1 MEPNQT
7 IIQPDWTK
15 FSLSSS
21 DLDFIYNYLL
31 EKETPAST
39 REIAEAM
46 IGERIRV
53 QRNELMKSISE
64 LGKIYRPADSYQPGD
79 QVAFPKLA
87 NQVGTVIELRKG
99 KNPDLPEFSVAKFR
113 FADGKEKE
121 FAAGVETH
129 ALNQLDP
136 LSAFYPDFMDL
147 NGTLKKYGKLIL
159 KSLRRDLSRSE
170 ELFGMSDYWFPTALL
185 ADVNPGFLNL
195 AEAAMEM
202 ENGIP
207 LSTAK
212 ILEMIEYPSD
222 SNAALTEFSFNY
234 ALKQDERFDEV
245 GSLGKILWTLYSLE
259 PEDVRKVPL
268 TLRHRPSAYST
279 NHEEIELD
287 PTEYQIHDE
296 LDEGSLEQ
304 PYASPDHFDFCVS
317 YPHWKAG
324 TLPLLGATLDI
335 FPSSTE
341 TNHYVF
347 NFVDESTEDTF
358 MGWVIRDE
366 NYVCGLKPWYRA
378 NKIIPGSVIRIRP
391 GETHDQVLLSKIP
404 PRSSKDWIRTA
415 QFDAKGRLFFETR
428 QQHVSTAFD
437 ERLAIHVENTPQL
450 DVLWENHNRQDIQ
463 FQRLI
468 RQTFREI
475 TRENPQGIIHFSEL
489 YAGLNMMHRCAPKE
503 LLAALLEDE
512 NITPLSNLS
521 FKLNPVEGA
530 EEGGN
535 G

>member
-64 LGKIYRPADSYQPGD
+64 LGKIYRPADSYHPGD
-79 QVAFPKLA
+79 QVAFPKLE
-87 NQVGTVIELRKG
+87 NRVGTVIELRKG

-202 ENGIP
+202 ENGVP

-287 PTEYQIHDE
+287 PTEYLIHDE

-324 TLPLLGATLDI
+324 TLPLLGATLDWW
-335 FPSSTE
+335 P
-341 TNHYVF
+341 V
-347 NFVDESTEDTF
+347 
-358 MGWVIRDE
+358 
-366 NYVCGLKPWYRA
+366 
-378 NKIIPGSVIRIRP
+378 RP
-391 GETHDQVLLSKIP
+391 
-404 PRSSKDWIRTA
+404 
-415 QFDAKGRLFFETR
+415 DAGGR
-428 QQHVSTAFD
+428 
-437 ERLAIHVENTPQL
+437 
-450 DVLWENHNRQDIQ
+450 
-463 FQRLI
+463 
-468 RQTFREI
+468 
-475 TRENPQGIIHFSEL
+475 
-489 YAGLNMMHRCAPKE
+489 
-503 LLAALLEDE
+503 
-512 NITPLSNLS
+512 
-521 FKLNPVEGA
+521 
-530 EEGGN
+530 
-535 G
+535 